1 MDRLTFEWNPEYE
14 SSMDQ
19 EPKVNVTKFGDGY
32 EARTPEGINNN
43 PQKWLLQF
51 STSNQATQ
59 DVLDFIRA
67 RNASESFNWTNPLQE
82 TGVYVCR
89 SWKMQRKMGV
99 NVISMTF
106 EQVFEA

>member
-1 MDRLTFEWNPEYE
+1 MTKPVFTWNPDVG
-14 SSMDQ
+14 SQQDVK
-19 EPKVNVTKFGDGY
+19 PNVNVTKFGDGY

-43 PQKWLLQF
+43 PQKWSLQF
-51 STSNQATQ
+51 STSNQDTQ
-59 DVLDFIRA
+59 DALDFIRA
-67 RNASESFNWTNPLQE
+67 RNASESFYWTNPLQE